1 MIWSFIPAI
10 QILEKKNIVN
20 QDPEEYTGN
29 EKEARRLLKGLIKA
43 WLHYGLI

>member
-29 EKEARRLLKGLIKA
+29 EKEARQLLKGLIKA